1 MRPAKHLI
9 AFLFTLLLCLTALG
23 VSSAAVITVDPESK
37 TAKSDVATLEA
48 KAVRLVGEQ
57 VGFFVQSLTETPQK
71 LVAKVGGLK
80 DQDYDIYINQSFIG
94 TKPGSELREGLTI
107 EIPGTVGDPDCMRSL
122 RALQPVV
129 RPEYE
134 RMRESKV
141 PEVMRVSFM
150 FNQVV
155 DFINSGI
162 RNEKTYRSA
171 AVILSPSGK
180 VLQPMTFMTRH
191 DAQTTAQAVV
201 RACYYIQKARDRI
214 YDVIKDPELRNSSL
228 VTITPVV
235 FAPVYS
241 IRNGKPHVEAAVTNN
256 CHVPID
262 GTISM
267 ALPKGWKS
275 TAKSLAFSGLK
286 SGSTHK
292 LSFDLVP
299 PTKDA
304 QVPATVPMAAT
315 VKVFQDPFMAEVK
328 FKKVAA
334 N

>member
-1 MRPAKHLI
+1 VRPARCLI
-9 AFLFTLLLCLTALG
+9 EFFFILLLCLTALG
-23 VSSAAVITVDPESK
+23 VSSAAIITVDPESK
-37 TAKSDVATLEA
+37 TATSDVDTLEA
-48 KAVRLVGEQ
+48 KAVRLVGDQ

-71 LVAKVGGLK
+71 LIAKVKGLK
-80 DQDYDIYINQSFIG
+80 DQDYDVYINQSFVG
-94 TKPGSELREGLTI
+94 TKPGSELREGLSI

-134 RMRESKV
+134 RMRQSKV

-155 DFINSGI
+155 DFISSGI
-162 RNEKTYRSA
+162 RNEKVYRSA
-171 AVILSPSGK
+171 AVILAPSGK

-191 DAQTTAQAVV
+191 DAQTTAQAIV

-228 VTITPVV
+228 VTITPVI
-235 FAPVYS
+235 FAPTYS
-241 IRNGKPHVEAAVTNN
+241 VRNGKPHIEAAVTNN

-262 GTISM
+262 GTFSM

-275 TAKSLAFSGLK
+275 TAKSLTFSGLK
-286 SGSTHK
+286 PGSTHK

-299 PTKDA
+299 LVKGA
-304 QVPATVPMAAT
+304 EAPATVPMAAT
-315 VKVFQDPFMAEVK
+315 IKVFQDPFMAEVK
-328 FKKVAA
+328 FKAVAA
-334 N
+334 R